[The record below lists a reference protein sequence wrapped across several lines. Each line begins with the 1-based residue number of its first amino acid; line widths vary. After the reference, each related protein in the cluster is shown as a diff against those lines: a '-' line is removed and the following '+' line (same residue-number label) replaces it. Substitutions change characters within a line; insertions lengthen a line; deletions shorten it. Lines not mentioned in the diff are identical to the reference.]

1 MEVQFFVSPGQR
13 PGPTITHTLIILALL
28 NIGVVDVVNARLFF
42 AQGAAQLLLLIP
54 IVLALRPG
62 GATSP
67 QPRATPWV

>member
-1 MEVQFFVSPGQR
+1 MEVHFFVSPGQR